1 MTFGFYGGI
10 VKLSCGNVRLQLQ
23 FLRIMDSCGH
33 PSELNP
39 RQAAPEPS
47 DVASTQRT
55 SYHMNGV
62 NRAARRSKSNSPTF
76 RSARNVH
83 LIHLFTAPA
92 MDVAAPR
99 WEEEEV
105 HVLIRTY
112 SSVFSHM
119 YARGLVLDHGP
130 DPHVMVGGAI
140 LTSPR
145 GITSMGSVLVEEAL
159 VEEVDGEAD
168 VVGIVKS

>member
-1 MTFGFYGGI
+1 
-10 VKLSCGNVRLQLQ
+10 
-23 FLRIMDSCGH
+23 
-33 PSELNP
+33 
-39 RQAAPEPS
+39 
-47 DVASTQRT
+47 
-55 SYHMNGV
+55 
-62 NRAARRSKSNSPTF
+62 
-76 RSARNVH
+76 
-83 LIHLFTAPA
+83 
-92 MDVAAPR
+92 MDVAATV

-105 HVLIRTY
+105 HVLIRTC
-112 SSVFSHM
+112 SSVLSHI

-168 VVGIVKS
+168 VVHQ